1 MKWLLELHETF
12 PVAHAIA
19 VLCLVCVAGMSL
31 GSIAFRGIKLGTAGV
46 LFAAIAVGYFS
57 EPIDRATLEFVK
69 EFGLILFV
77 FCIGLQLGPG
87 FFASLRRAGKQ
98 LNALAATAVALSALI
113 AVVIGWQLK
122 IDKAAV
128 LGVLAGSTTNTPS
141 LGAAQ
146 QSLASMP
153 NVSQQQ
159 ANLPALAYA
168 VSYPVGC
175 VGTIITVL
183 ILRRLF
189 RIDIA
194 EEIRAHARTQPK
206 IEPPQRRTLVIE
218 NANLEGLA
226 IRDVPSLKESGV
238 IVARIRRA
246 NAADVGAAT
255 GPTILHVGDSLLAV
269 GSTHGLDQF
278 QRVVGRASDENL
290 LAAPSTA
297 VARKIVVTN
306 KTVVGRTVNQL
317 DLDNRFGVTVTRV
330 GRGELEL
337 TAEPGLRV
345 QFGDTLQIVGPD
357 EAIESA
363 AGYLGN
369 SLQALNET
377 QFVPLFAGIAA
388 GIAIGTFPIPCPG
401 LPQPLRLGLAA
412 GPLIVAIVVGRIG
425 RIGRLVWHMPRN
437 ANLAFREFGIALFF
451 ACVGLTAGPTFF
463 SSAFSTT
470 GMAWLAVGV
479 CVAILPVLIVGIVA
493 RKYLGL
499 NFVDLM
505 GLLAGSTTDP
515 PALVFANSL
524 CQSEAPAVAYA
535 TVYPLTMVL
544 RIVVAQVLAVL
555 FFG

>member
-1 MKWLLELHETF
+1 MTWLLKLHETF
-12 PVAHAIA
+12 PVAQAIA
-19 VLCLVCVAGMSL
+19 VISLVCVAGMTL
-31 GSIAFRGIKLGTAGV
+31 GSISLRGIKLGTAGV
-46 LFAAIAVGYFS
+46 LFAGIGVGYFS
-57 EPIDRATLEFVK
+57 EPIDHATLEFLK

-87 FFASLRRAGKQ
+87 FFASLRRSGKL
-98 LNALAATAVALSALI
+98 LNALAALSVALSALI
-113 AVVIGWQLK
+113 AVAIGWQLG
-122 IDKAAV
+122 IEKAAV
-128 LGVLAGSTTNTPS
+128 LGVLSGSTTNTPS

-146 QSLASMP
+146 QTISSMP
-153 NVSQQQ
+153 GVSQQQ

-168 VSYPVGC
+168 VTYPVGC
-175 VGTIITVL
+175 VGTIVTL
-183 ILRRLF
+183 LALKRLF
-189 RIDIA
+189 RVEIG
-194 EEIRAHARTQPK
+194 EEIRAHARTQPT
-206 IEPPQRRTLVIE
+206 IAPPQRRTLVVE

-226 IRDVPSLKESGV
+226 LRDVPSLKESGV
-238 IVARIRRA
+238 IVSRIRRA
-246 NAADVGAAT
+246 NAAEVGAAT
-255 GPTILHVGDSLLAV
+255 GPTILHIGDSILAV
-269 GSTHGLDQF
+269 GSAHGLDQF
-278 QRVVGRASDENL
+278 QRVVGRSSDENL

-306 KTVVGRTVNQL
+306 KAVVGRTVSQL
-317 DLDNRFGVTVTRV
+317 DLDKRFGVTVTRV

-369 SLQALNET
+369 SLQSLNET

-463 SSAFSTT
+463 SSAFSMT
-470 GMAWLAVGV
+470 GIAWLAAGV
-479 CVAILPVLIVGIVA
+479 CVAILPVLVVGVIA
-493 RKYLGL
+493 RKYFGL

-524 CQSEAPAVAYA
+524 FQSEAPAVAYA

-544 RIVVAQVLAVL
+544 RIIVAQVLAVL

>member
-1 MKWLLELHETF
+1 M
-12 PVAHAIA
+12 
-19 VLCLVCVAGMSL
+19 
-31 GSIAFRGIKLGTAGV
+31 
-46 LFAAIAVGYFS
+46 
-57 EPIDRATLEFVK
+57 
-69 EFGLILFV
+69 
-77 FCIGLQLGPG
+77 
-87 FFASLRRAGKQ
+87 
-98 LNALAATAVALSALI
+98 
-113 AVVIGWQLK
+113 
-122 IDKAAV
+122 
-128 LGVLAGSTTNTPS
+128 
-141 LGAAQ
+141 
-146 QSLASMP
+146 
-153 NVSQQQ
+153 
-159 ANLPALAYA
+159 
-168 VSYPVGC
+168 
-175 VGTIITVL
+175 
-183 ILRRLF
+183 
-189 RIDIA
+189 
-194 EEIRAHARTQPK
+194 
-206 IEPPQRRTLVIE
+206 
-218 NANLEGLA
+218 
-226 IRDVPSLKESGV
+226 
-238 IVARIRRA
+238 
-246 NAADVGAAT
+246 
-255 GPTILHVGDSLLAV
+255 LHVGDSILAV

-278 QRVVGRASDENL
+278 QLVVGRSSDENL

-306 KTVVGRTVNQL
+306 KTVVGRTVSQL
-317 DLDNRFGVTVTRV
+317 DLDDRFGVTVTRI

-337 TAEPGLRV
+337 TAEPGLRI

-357 EAIESA
+357 EAIVSA

-369 SLQALNET
+369 SVQALNET

-451 ACVGLTAGPTFF
+451 ACVGLSAGPTFF

-470 GMAWLAVGV
+470 GIAWLVAGV

-493 RKYLGL
+493 RKYLRL

-535 TVYPLTMVL
+535 TVYPLTMLL
-544 RIVVAQVLAVL
+544 RIVTAQVLVSL

>member
-19 VLCLVCVAGMSL
+19 VLSLVCVAGMSL
-31 GSIAFRGIKLGTAGV
+31 GSLAIRGIKLGTAGV
-46 LFAAIAVGYFS
+46 LFAAIVVGSFS
-57 EPIDRATLEFVK
+57 EPIDHATLEFVK

-98 LNALAATAVALSALI
+98 LNALAAIVVALSALI
-113 AVVIGWQLK
+113 VLVIGWQLR
-122 IDKAAV
+122 IDKAAA

-146 QSLASMP
+146 QTLASMP
-153 NVSQQQ
+153 GVSQQQ

-168 VSYPVGC
+168 VTYPAGC
-175 VGTIITVL
+175 VGTIITL
-183 ILRRLF
+183 LTLRRLF

-194 EEIRAHARTQPK
+194 EELRVHARTQPM
-206 IEPPQRRTLVIE
+206 IEPPQRRTLVVE
-218 NANLEGLA
+218 NANLDGLA
-226 IRDVPSLKESGV
+226 IRNVSSLKETGV
-238 IVARIRRA
+238 TLSRIRRA
-246 NAADVGAAT
+246 NAADVIAAT
-255 GPTILHVGDSLLAV
+255 GPTILHVGDTILAV

-278 QRVVGRASDENL
+278 QRVVGRSSDENL
-290 LAAPSTA
+290 LAAPSNA
-297 VARKIVVTN
+297 IARKIVVTN
-306 KTVVGRTVNQL
+306 KTVVGRTVDQL
-317 DLDNRFGVTVTRV
+317 DLDDRFGATVTRV

-345 QFGDTLQIVGPD
+345 QFGDTLQIVGPE

-363 AGYLGN
+363 AGCLGN

-377 QFVPLFAGIAA
+377 QFVPLFAGIAV

-463 SSAFSTT
+463 TSVFSTT
-470 GMAWLAVGV
+470 GIAWLAAGI

-493 RKYLGL
+493 RKYLAL

-515 PALVFANSL
+515 PALVFATSL
-524 CQSEAPAVAYA
+524 CGSEAPAVAYA

>member
-31 GSIAFRGIKLGTAGV
+31 GSFSFRGIKLGTAGV
-46 LFAAIAVGYFS
+46 LFAAIVVGSFS
-57 EPIDRATLEFVK
+57 EPIDHATLEFVK

-87 FFASLRRAGKQ
+87 FFASLRRAGKL
-98 LNALAATAVALSALI
+98 LNALAAIAVVLSALV
-113 AVVIGWQLK
+113 AVAIGWQLG
-122 IDKAAV
+122 IDKAAA

-153 NVSQQQ
+153 GVSQQQ

-168 VSYPVGC
+168 VTYPAGC
-175 VGTIITVL
+175 LGTIVTL
-183 ILRRLF
+183 LALRRLF

-194 EEIRAHARTQPK
+194 EEIRVHARAQPT
-206 IEPPQRRTLVIE
+206 IEPPTRRTLVVE
-218 NANLEGLA
+218 NANLDGLA
-226 IRDVPSLKESGV
+226 IRNVPSLAETGV
-238 IVARIRRA
+238 TVSRIRRA
-246 NAADVGAAT
+246 NAPEVCAAT
-255 GPTILHVGDSLLAV
+255 GPTILHVGDSILAV

-290 LAAPSTA
+290 LSAPSNA

-306 KTVVGRTVNQL
+306 KAVVGRTVSQL
-317 DLDNRFGVTVTRV
+317 DLGERFGVTVTRV

-345 QFGDTLQIVGPD
+345 QFGDTLQIVGPQ

-369 SLQALNET
+369 SVHALNET

-388 GIAIGTFPIPCPG
+388 GIAIGTYPIPCPG

-463 SSAFSTT
+463 SSVLSTA
-470 GMAWLAVGV
+470 GIEWLAAGV
-479 CVAILPVLIVGIVA
+479 CIAILPVLIIGIVA
-493 RKYLGL
+493 RKFLAL

-515 PALVFANSL
+515 PALVFANSV

-535 TVYPLTMVL
+535 TVYPLTMLL
-544 RIVVAQVLAVL
+544 RIVTAQVLVSL